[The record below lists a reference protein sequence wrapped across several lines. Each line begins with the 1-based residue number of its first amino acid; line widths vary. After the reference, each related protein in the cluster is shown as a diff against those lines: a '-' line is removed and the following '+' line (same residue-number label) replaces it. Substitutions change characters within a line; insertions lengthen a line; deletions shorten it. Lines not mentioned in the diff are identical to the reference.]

1 MAIEEPYFTYAMEF
15 NDWGNSASSEIIR
28 IHGGISSHIL
38 AELRQS
44 NGIQRC
50 NGSDGLLLQM
60 EGKLNDKFKKNWI
73 RRIGW
78 DGLLGILEC
87 IDTSILQYRAVI
99 TLIGRE
105 RNKQLYQCN
114 FC

>member
-38 AELRQS
+38 GELRQS
-44 NGIQRC
+44 NGIQGC

-60 EGKLNDKFKKNWI
+60 EGMLNHKFKVELDSKDRLVW
-73 RRIGW
+73 G
-78 DGLLGILEC
+78 C
-87 IDTSILQYRAVI
+87 SV
-99 TLIGRE
+99 
-105 RNKQLYQCN
+105 
-114 FC
+114 F

>member
-1 MAIEEPYFTYAMEF
+1 MEFRDAKQRGTVGDGQMAIEEPYFTYAMEP

-60 EGKLNDKFKKNWI
+60 EGKLKDKFKVELDSRDRLVWVA
-73 RRIGW
+73 RY
-78 DGLLGILEC
+78 
-87 IDTSILQYRAVI
+87 S
-99 TLIGRE
+99 
-105 RNKQLYQCN
+105 
-114 FC
+114 